1 MFRPLKKIARGAFT
15 NVFPLKKI
23 GLINFLLSNFNA
35 KITNYMYQI
44 RFRLGLRPRPCW
56 ASSRRSPRPPSRK
69 KGADSHAVGG
79 GKFEARPGR
88 PIGWLR
94 H

>member
-44 RFRLGLRPRPCW
+44 RFRLGLRP
-56 ASSRRSPRPPSRK
+56 
-69 KGADSHAVGG
+69 
-79 GKFEARPGR
+79 
-88 PIGWLR
+88 
-94 H
+94 